1 MPDGIR
7 SRDLTP
13 LLAGKYRHRFADTDG
28 TKSQTPRMGSL
39 ASNIAPV
46 AGSTI
51 TSVNPANGK
60 ALGEVPD
67 HSAEQVRAA
76 VAAARAAQ
84 VEWGALSI
92 ETRCRRVLRYAE
104 VLMARAE
111 EVIDILVKEG
121 GKTRLEALGME
132 VIVVADLVRYFAK
145 HAPAMLAPEPIS
157 LHLLKHRASYL
168 HHVPRGVVGVIAPWN
183 FPFSI
188 PLGETMMALIAGNA
202 VVLKPSE
209 VTPLI
214 ALKARELYLA
224 ADLPPEL
231 FQVVTGR
238 GTTGVALI
246 DSGIDYCVFTGSVA
260 TGKKV
265 AAACGE
271 RLIPC
276 TLELGGKAPAVVCA
290 DADLDRAAQAITWGG
305 FANSG
310 QVCASVERVYA
321 VDSIHDALVEK
332 IVARARELRQGD
344 ASTDAN
350 VDIGAMAWD
359 QQVNN
364 VERLVTSAVA
374 AGATVEVGGKRSPGP
389 GLFFQP
395 TVLTGCRQDMDVMRK
410 EIFGPVIP
418 IMRVAD
424 EDTAI
429 RHANDSQLGLL
440 AYVFTRDRE
449 RGKRIAERIEA
460 GTVMINDVLN
470 TYACPETPWGGVK
483 QSGIGRTHSVIGLR
497 DLCQT
502 RHVNHDRLSMPREL
516 WWYPYKDST
525 FRAVLRGAKLLFG
538 KRFWQ
543 R

>member
-1 MPDGIR
+1 
-7 SRDLTP
+7 
-13 LLAGKYRHRFADTDG
+13 
-28 TKSQTPRMGSL
+28 MGSA
-39 ASNIAPV
+39 ASNVSAKP
-46 AGSTI
+46 ADAHI
-51 TSVNPANGK
+51 TSINPATGVP
-60 ALGEVPD
+60 LGEVPD
-67 HSAEQVRAA
+67 QGPAEIRAA
-76 VAAARAAQ
+76 VDAARQAQ
-84 VEWGALSI
+84 RAWGALSV
-92 ETRCRRVLRYAE
+92 EERAGRVVRFAE
-104 VLMARAE
+104 VLMARSE
-111 EVIDILVKEG
+111 EVIDLLVREG
-121 GKTRLEALGME
+121 GKTRIEALGME

-145 HAPAMLAPEPIS
+145 HAPRMLAPEPIP

-168 HHVPRGVVGVIAPWN
+168 HFVPRGVIGIIAPWN

-188 PLGETMMALIAGNA
+188 PIGETMMALIAGNG

-214 ALKARELYLA
+214 ARLARELYLA
-224 ADLPPEL
+224 ADLPPDL

-238 GTTGVALI
+238 GAAGAALI
-246 DSGIDYCVFTGSVA
+246 NAGIDYCVFTGSVA
-260 TGKKV
+260 TGKRV

-290 DADLDRAAQAITWGG
+290 DADLDRTAQAIAWGG

-321 VDSIHDALVEK
+321 VDAIHDALVDR
-332 IVARARELRQGD
+332 IVRCTRELRQGD
-344 ASTDAN
+344 ASSGAE
-350 VDIGAMAWD
+350 VDVGAMAWD
-359 QQVNN
+359 QQVAT
-364 VERLVTSAVA
+364 VERLVDNALA
-374 AGATVEVGGKRSPGP
+374 AGARVEVGGKRADGP
-389 GLFFQP
+389 GQFFQP

-424 EDTAI
+424 EDEAV
-429 RHANDSQLGLL
+429 RLANDSHLGLL

-449 RGKRIAERIEA
+449 RGKRLAERIEA

-483 QSGIGRTHSVIGLR
+483 QSGIGRTHSIHGLR
-497 DLCQT
+497 DLCET
-502 RHVNHDRLSMPREL
+502 RHVNHDRISMPREV
-516 WWYPYKDST
+516 WWYPYKTGT
-525 FRAVLRGAKLLFG
+525 FRALLRGAKLLFG

>member
-1 MPDGIR
+1 
-7 SRDLTP
+7 
-13 LLAGKYRHRFADTDG
+13 
-28 TKSQTPRMGSL
+28 MGSA
-39 ASNIAPV
+39 ASSA
-46 AGSTI
+46 STLSNSPPNSPI
-51 TSVNPANGK
+51 VSINPGTGQP
-60 ALGEVPD
+60 LGEVPD
-67 HSAEQVRAA
+67 MTAEEVRAA
-76 VAAARAAQ
+76 VATARAAQ
-84 VEWGALSI
+84 GPWGALTI
-92 ETRCRRVLRYAE
+92 EQRCRRVLKFAE

-111 EVIDILVKEG
+111 DVIDLLVREG

-132 VIVVADLVRYFAK
+132 VVLVADLVRYFAK
-145 HAPAMLAPEPIS
+145 HAPEMLAPVPVP
-157 LHLLKHRASYL
+157 LHLMKHRASYL
-168 HHVPRGVVGVIAPWN
+168 HFVPRGVVGVIAPWN

-188 PLGETMMALIAGNA
+188 PIGETMMALMAGNA

-214 ALKARELYLA
+214 AGKARELYLA

-238 GTTGVALI
+238 GGAGAALI
-246 DSGIDYCVFTGSVA
+246 DAGIDYCVFTGSVA

-276 TLELGGKAPAVVCA
+276 TLELGGKAPAIVCH

-321 VDSIHDALVEK
+321 VSSVHDQLVDK
-332 IVARARELRQGD
+332 IVHETRGLRQGD
-344 ASTDAN
+344 ASSSLQD
-350 VDIGAMAWD
+350 VDVGAMAWD
-359 QQVNN
+359 RQVDN
-364 VERLVTSAVA
+364 VEKLVDSAVGQ
-374 AGATVEVGGKRSPGP
+374 GAHVETGGKRKPGP
-389 GLFFQP
+389 GLFFEP
-395 TVLTGCRQDMDVMRK
+395 TVLTGCKQDMDVMRK

-418 IMRVAD
+418 IMRVESED
-424 EDTAI
+424 EAVKL
-429 RHANDSQLGLL
+429 ANDSQLGLL

-449 RGKRIAERIEA
+449 RGRRLAERIEA
-460 GTVMINDVLN
+460 GTVMVNDVLN

-497 DLCQT
+497 EMCET
-502 RHVNHDRLSMPREL
+502 RHVNHDRVALGREV
-516 WWYPYKDST
+516 WWYPYKEGT
-525 FRAVLRGAKLLFG
+525 FRALLRGARLLFG
-538 KRFWQ
+538 KRPWQ